1 MSLDAKGQ
9 NINLGTSQNTSF
21 FTNADWVSSLVV
33 RNSSEVG
40 STEISPK
47 EKVAIVHEWLSTKA
61 GSEKVTE
68 CLINLLQNVE
78 VYSTVDFMSKG
89 DRKAVM
95 GDRFPK
101 TTFIQKLPMARRHF
115 RYYLPIF
122 PFAVRSHNLRNHSL
136 IISSS
141 HAFAHGIKTRPGQL
155 HISYSHTPMRY
166 IWDMQELYLESN
178 NLNKG
183 PLAIGSKLLT
193 SILRKWDARVSKNVD
208 YYISNSKFTAQRIK
222 SFYGR
227 EAHVIYPPVEVD
239 RFELQAEKED
249 FYVSASRLVCYKK
262 VELLVE
268 AFNKMPEKKLIL
280 IGDGNRKSLIEKIAG
295 PNITVL
301 SHLAFPE
308 FSSYMSK
315 AKAFVFAGKEDFGI
329 TLVEAQACGT
339 PVIAFGEGGAAEIVK
354 DQETGV
360 LFQEQS
366 CQSLMEAVIDF
377 EQNFEPNYSPAVVRQ
392 NAERFSLDRFNREVL
407 DFIKTCLSEKE
418 SSKPKS

>member
-1 MSLDAKGQ
+1 MGASP
-9 NINLGTSQNTSF
+9 NTSL
-21 FTNADWVSSLVV
+21 FTNANWVYSVVAEKKASLVPKD
-33 RNSSEVG
+33 
-40 STEISPK
+40 ISGQ

-68 CLINLLQNVE
+68 CLINLLQNVQ
-78 VYSTVDFMSKG
+78 VYSTVDFMSKA
-89 DRKAVM
+89 DRKALM

-101 TTFIQKLPMARRHF
+101 TTFIQKLPFARRHF

-122 PFAVRSHNLRNHSL
+122 PFAVRAHNLRDHSL

-141 HAFAHGIKTRPGQL
+141 HAFAHGIKTRPEQL

-178 NLNKG
+178 NINKG
-183 PLAIGSKLLT
+183 PIAWGSRILT

-222 SFYGR
+222 DFYKR
-227 EAHVIYPPVEVD
+227 DAHVIYPPVEID
-239 RFELQAEKED
+239 KFKLEENKED

-262 VELLVE
+262 VELVVE
-268 AFNKMPEKKLIL
+268 AFNKMPDKKLIL
-280 IGDGNRKSLIEKIAG
+280 IGDGNRKSIIEKIAG

-301 SHLAFPE
+301 SHLAFAD
-308 FSSYMSK
+308 FSAYMSK

-354 DQETGV
+354 DKETGV
-360 LFQEQS
+360 LFEEQS
-366 CQSLMEAVIDF
+366 TESLIQAVNDF
-377 EQNFEPNYSPAVVRQ
+377 EINFEPNYSPALVRE
-392 NAERFSLDRFNREVL
+392 NSERFSLERFNQEVL

-418 SSKPKS
+418 SSKSKS